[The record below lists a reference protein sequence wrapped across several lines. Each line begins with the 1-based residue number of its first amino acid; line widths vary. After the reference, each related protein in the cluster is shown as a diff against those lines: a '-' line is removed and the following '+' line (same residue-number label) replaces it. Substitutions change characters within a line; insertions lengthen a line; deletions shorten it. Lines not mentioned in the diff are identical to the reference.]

1 MGKEDKK
8 TTKKTGM
15 GNPEGQ
21 RKYWEY
27 LKAQYNKRGR
37 MPIINTPLLRAL
49 EKLAEI
55 RRCERKRRDSEL

>member
-15 GNPEGQ
+15 GNPECQ

-27 LKAQYNKRGR
+27 LKAQYNKRGG
-37 MPIINTPLLRAL
+37 MPIDTPFFRAL
-49 EKLAEI
+49 EKLAEHK
-55 RRCERKRRDSEL
+55 RKVRKSRNAAI